1 MPKYKVFDEVPVWQ
15 EAARLYGRVLDVLEE
30 SSPPLTATFRNQLER
45 AALSVSTSV
54 AEGYET
60 PKTGDLL
67 ALLANAR
74 GAAAE
79 VQSMVAVVS
88 ARPKVARIRESLAQI
103 RVSAEECARQL
114 GAWRNAVEGPGLTRR
129 ASGDGSPSASGVGRT
144 PAPEY
149 PSGPGSGRT
158 TATGA
163 GERRG

>member
-1 MPKYKVFDEVPVWQ
+1 MPKYKTFDEVPVWQ

-30 SSPPLTATFRNQLER
+30 PNPPLTAAFRNQLER
-45 AALSVSTSV
+45 AALAISSSV

-88 ARPKVARIRESLAQI
+88 ARPKVARMRESLGQI

-114 GAWRNAVEGPGLTRR
+114 SAWRISVENPGLTRR
-129 ASGDGSPSASGVGRT
+129 VSGDGASTGSSAGKT

-149 PSGPGSGRT
+149 ASGLGSAR
-158 TATGA
+158 ATGTGG